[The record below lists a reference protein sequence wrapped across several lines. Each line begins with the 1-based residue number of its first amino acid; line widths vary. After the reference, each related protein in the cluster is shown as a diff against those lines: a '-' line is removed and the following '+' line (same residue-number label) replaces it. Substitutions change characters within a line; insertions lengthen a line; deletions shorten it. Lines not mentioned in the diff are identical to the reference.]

1 MYPQT
6 ITEIIMHAS
15 SIKTR
20 VSDELKL
27 NATDVLNHCGLT
39 VSAAIRL
46 FLEQVVQTQGLPF
59 QVKAA
64 PSKKM
69 LKALSEASD
78 IENSMKIKHTSIENM
93 LNELNSDE
101 K

>member
-1 MYPQT
+1 
-6 ITEIIMHAS
+6 MHAS

-46 FLEQVVQTQGLPF
+46 FLEQVVQNQGLPF
-59 QVKAA
+59 QVKAV

-69 LKALSEASD
+69 IKALSEASE
-78 IENSMKIKHTSIENM
+78 IEKSAKIKHNSIEDM
-93 LNELNSDE
+93 LNELNSGE

>member
-1 MYPQT
+1 M
-6 ITEIIMHAS
+6 
-15 SIKTR
+15 
-20 VSDELKL
+20 SDELKL

-59 QVKAA
+59 QIKAI

-78 IENSMKIKHTSIENM
+78 IEKSMKTKHNSIENM
-93 LNELNSDE
+93 LNEIHSA
-101 K
+101 KK

>member
-1 MYPQT
+1 MM
-6 ITEIIMHAS
+6 EIIMHAS

-46 FLEQVVQTQGLPF
+46 FLEQVVQNQGLPF

-64 PSKKM
+64 PSKRM
-69 LKALSEASD
+69 LKALSETTE
-78 IENSMKIKHTSIENM
+78 IEKSAKTRYNSIDDM
-93 LNELNSDE
+93 LNELNSGE